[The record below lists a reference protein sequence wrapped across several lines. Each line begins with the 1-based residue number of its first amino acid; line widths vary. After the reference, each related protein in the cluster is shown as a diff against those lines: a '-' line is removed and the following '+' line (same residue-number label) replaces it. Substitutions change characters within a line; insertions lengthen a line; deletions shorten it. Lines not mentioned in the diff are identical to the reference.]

1 MRLALWASTAIHMI
15 YIVFLSY
22 VFAPNT
28 LELSVTA
35 IIDLLAIVA
44 PILPLLLIAAA
55 ISAQF
60 SATVA
65 DTSGSGG
72 LLTELTRGRISSRA
86 RYAIL
91 VTVSLCLTWTLS
103 VFEIIGYALR
113 AFALYYAL
121 QAFIAAKD
129 ASSKGDGAGKAIA
142 FVALGLTGL
151 IIAALGTSVK

>member
-86 RYAIL
+86 RYAI
-91 VTVSLCLTWTLS
+91 W
-103 VFEIIGYALR
+103 
-113 AFALYYAL
+113 
-121 QAFIAAKD
+121 
-129 ASSKGDGAGKAIA
+129 
-142 FVALGLTGL
+142 
-151 IIAALGTSVK
+151 